1 VTSETRVH
9 SHLTRRRFVLW
20 CSVASSLGALSAC
33 RATAPG
39 PTPSGTSPT
48 ALPPSPTSV
57 PPTTAPVPAA
67 SEPPPP
73 TATAPPLPSPTATIR
88 PDATPTIAQAATETP
103 PTAPSATATEKASA
117 KLNYLRTDGAKIRD
131 AFGDEVTLTGL
142 NWFGMETETLAPH
155 GLWVRNYGDMLDQ
168 VVQAGYNCLRL
179 PFSSVLFD
187 PKLKPNGIDF
197 SKNPDLRGLSG
208 LQIMDTIVVAA
219 GKRGLKIILDRH
231 RPNSSS
237 QSKLWYTNA
246 MPESTWIAQWTALAE
261 RYRGNDAVIGAD
273 LHNEPAGSA
282 TWGSGDRSTDWAI
295 AAEKCGNAILEI
307 NPNWLIFVE
316 GVERLLD
323 ASGRVIDWT
332 WQGGELMGARTRPI
346 RLNVAHRLVYSPH
359 EYGPSVYNQP
369 WFSDPKFPDNLPAL
383 WEKRWAYLVKDGI
396 APVLV
401 GEFGGRSVGSDTEGK
416 WQRAFVSYMKENRIY
431 YTYWCLN
438 PNSSD
443 TGGLLEDDWRTINP
457 AKQELLKTYQG
468 APLKNLAPDIV
479 NLSAVPPMP
488 T

>member
-1 VTSETRVH
+1 MTSETRRH
-9 SHLTRRRFVLW
+9 SHFTRRRFVLW

-33 RATAPG
+33 RAGAPNG
-39 PTPSGTSPT
+39 PPLAASPTSPQ
-48 ALPPSPTSV
+48 PSPTSV
-57 PPTTAPVPAA
+57 PPTAAPVPTAT
-67 SEPPPP
+67 EPPPP
-73 TATAPPLPSPTATIR
+73 TATTAPPPSPTATAR
-88 PDATPTIAQAATETP
+88 AATETP
-103 PTAPSATATEKASA
+103 ATAPRATATEKASA
-117 KLNYLRTDGAKIRD
+117 KLNYLHTDGAKIHD
-131 AFGDEVTLTGL
+131 ASGEEVTLTGL

-155 GLWVRNYGDMLDQ
+155 GLWVRSYGDMLDQ
-168 VVQAGYNCLRL
+168 IVQLGYNCLRL

-187 PKLKPNGIDF
+187 PKLQPNGIDF

-208 LQIMDTIVVAA
+208 LQILDTIVVAA

-231 RPNSSS
+231 RPNSSA
-237 QSKLWYTNA
+237 QSKLWYTDA
-246 MPESTWIAQWTALAE
+246 MPESTWIAQWKALAE

-273 LHNEPAGSA
+273 LHNEPAGPA
-282 TWGSGDRSTDWAI
+282 TWGSGDRKTDWAL

-307 NPNWLIFVE
+307 NPNWLILVE

-332 WQGGELMGARTRPI
+332 WQGGELMGARSRPI
-346 RLNVAHRLVYSPH
+346 RLNVAQRLVYSPH
-359 EYGPSVYNQP
+359 EYGPSVYNQS
-369 WFSDPKFPDNLPAL
+369 WFSDPEFPDNMPAL
-383 WEKRWAYLVKDGI
+383 WEKRWAYLVRDGI

-401 GEFGGRSVGSDTEGK
+401 GEFGGRSVGSDIEGK
-416 WQRAFVSYMKENRIY
+416 WHRSFVSFLKANRIS

-457 AKQELLKTYQG
+457 AKQELLKSYQG
-468 APLKNLAPDIV
+468 APLKNLAPDVV
-479 NLSAVPPMP
+479 NVSAIPPIP